1 MTTAGADIAI
11 RSAFG
16 IIGWPIAHSI
26 SPRFQQAGLDALG
39 IAAEYRPYAVAPDGV
54 AAFVAGLRAP
64 GVAGI
69 NVTVPHKEAVI
80 PHLDEIDDWAAA
92 AGAVNTIVHRDG
104 RLAGY
109 NTDGYG
115 FLRALNKEGAFDP
128 AGKRALI
135 LGAGGSARGV
145 VQALLH
151 AGIGR
156 LHIANRTLARADA
169 LAQLAADRGVPA
181 TSLPLSSELLS
192 PEPFSNNAL
201 ADAAAGADLIVNCT
215 SLGMTHGPDADAS
228 PLPPSGIPATALVY
242 DLVYNPP
249 LTPLLRAAQGA
260 GAATLGGIAMLVYQ
274 GAAAFELWHGRPAP
288 VAAMLDAATAAMS
301 ELATAADEP
310 HLEVSG
316 R

>member
-1 MTTAGADIAI
+1 MPDTDASNDTAI

-26 SPRFQQAGLDALG
+26 SPRFQQAALDALD
-39 IAAEYRPYAVAPDGV
+39 IAAQYRPYAVPPDAAAV

-64 GVAGI
+64 GVIGI

-80 PHLDEIDDWAAA
+80 PHLDEIDEWAAA

-104 RLAGY
+104 NLTGH

-115 FLRALNKEGAFDP
+115 FLRALREEAAFDP

-156 LHIANRTLARADA
+156 LHIANRTIARAET
-169 LAQLAADRGVPA
+169 LAQLASGRGIPA
-181 TSLPLSSELLS
+181 TPLPLS
-192 PEPFSNNAL
+192 PEPLSDNAL
-201 ADAAAGADLIVNCT
+201 AAVAAASDLIVNCT
-215 SLGMTHGPDADAS
+215 SLGMTHGPAASAS
-228 PLPPSGIPATALVY
+228 PLPPSGIPAAALVY
-242 DLVYNPP
+242 DLVYNP
-249 LTPLLRAAQGA
+249 LQTPLLRAAQAA
-260 GAATLGGIAMLVYQ
+260 GAPTLGGIAMLVYQ
-274 GAAAFELWHGRPAP
+274 GTAAFELWHRRPAP
-288 VAAMLDAATAAMS
+288 VAAMLAAATAAMT
-301 ELATAADEP
+301 ELATTANEP
-310 HLEVSG
+310 HQEVSG